1 MSFWNPADVPVAD
14 PEEFWNRWE
23 HGGIGVQLHYW
34 RADRQRGSHCADDRY
49 CSGDRENNSGV
60 LLDKTSKGGEEN
72 RTMESMRDV
81 GRVMEREIAK
91 GSCPMKL
98 DRIELA
104 ADFCKRIQSQEKF
117 LDVLAYLLRIGEYKD
132 YAGKTIIN
140 NVYMDFKG
148 KKASFRRTKTGL
160 ERNRIFSVIRRHEG
174 KKQPDYAGAVYLE
187 TAKCFFTIPEESL
200 VKYRYTYEGQETYA
214 FPMSDKYIL
223 GLYTHCLVKRR
234 EMAAED
240 RAEGLSE
247 PERGIVSLEAVKD
260 VLFQCLLLDDVHMEN
275 GEMYMN
281 LYTVYLLKD
290 ARQEAD

>member
-1 MSFWNPADVPVAD
+1 MAD
-14 PEEFWNRWE
+14 PEEFRNRRE
-23 HGGIGVQLHYW
+23 HGGTGVQLHYW
-34 RADRQRGSHCADDRY
+34 RADRRRGSHCADDWHY
-49 CSGDRENNSGV
+49 SGDRENNSGA

-81 GRVMEREIAK
+81 DRVMEREIAK

-104 ADFCKRIQSQEKF
+104 ADFCQQIQSQEKF
-117 LDVLAYLLRIGEYKD
+117 LDVLSYMLRIGDYKE

-148 KKASFRRTKTGL
+148 KKILFRRTKTGL
-160 ERNRIFSVIRRHEG
+160 ERNRIFSAIRRHEG
-174 KKQPDYAGAVYLE
+174 KKQPDYAGTVYLE
-187 TAKCFFTIPEESL
+187 TARCFFTIPEESL

-223 GLYTHCLVKRR
+223 GLYTHCIVKRR
-234 EMAAED
+234 EMAAGD

-247 PERGIVSLEAVKD
+247 PERGIVSLETVKD
-260 VLFQCLLLDDVHMEN
+260 VLFQCLILDDVHMEN

-281 LYTVYLLKD
+281 LYTVYLLKN
-290 ARQEAD
+290 AGQEPD

>member
-1 MSFWNPADVPVAD
+1 M
-14 PEEFWNRWE
+14 
-23 HGGIGVQLHYW
+23 
-34 RADRQRGSHCADDRY
+34 
-49 CSGDRENNSGV
+49 
-60 LLDKTSKGGEEN
+60 DKTSKGGEEN

-81 GRVMEREIAK
+81 DRVMEREIAK

-98 DRIELA
+98 DRIELGE
-104 ADFCKRIQSQEKF
+104 DFCQQIQTQEKF
-117 LDVLAYLLRIGEYKD
+117 MDVLSYLLRIGDYKD
-132 YAGKTIIN
+132 YAGKTVIN

-148 KKASFRRTKTGL
+148 KKVSFRRTKAGL
-160 ERNRIFSVIRRHEG
+160 ERNRIFSAIRRHEG
-174 KKQPDYAGAVYLE
+174 KKKPDYAGTVYLE

-234 EMAAED
+234 EMAAGD

-247 PERGIVSLEAVKD
+247 PERGIVSLETVKD

-281 LYTVYLLKD
+281 LYTVYLLKN
-290 ARQEAD
+290 AGQELD